1 MWYKYYKFTI
11 ACCVENK
18 NKFIAIRNVFNQNL
32 FQITSHRFLFWF
44 DLIDWLQNEMMM
56 INNKKRTFFKSIF
69 NNLQINNDWPNKP
82 NKNNKLNIN
91 KEVLSSDFS
100 LISKIASQKALIR
113 KWTPGG
119 VGDIKE
125 RENHFKVC
133 SW

>member
-1 MWYKYYKFTI
+1 MTDPT
-11 ACCVENK
+11 
-18 NKFIAIRNVFNQNL
+18 NQTKTTNW
-32 FQITSHRFLFWF
+32 I
-44 DLIDWLQNEMMM
+44 M
-56 INNKKRTFFKSIF
+56 
-69 NNLQINNDWPNKP
+69 
-82 NKNNKLNIN
+82 NIN